1 MSWLGKLFGT
11 DKAVGSVLETG
22 KELLD
27 DAFYTDDEK
36 ASDRKESAKDVR
48 AMIVEWMK
56 NTQGQNLS
64 GRVIALGT
72 TLTWLLQFW
81 LAWVFSVVAI
91 FCEADVAAKLTEAAE
106 LTRTSAADM
115 SGAVLLVL
123 GFYFA
128 APKISEIADSAIA
141 SFGKRNLPK

>member
-64 GRVIALGT
+64 RRVIALGT

-91 FCEADVAAKLTEAAE
+91 FCEADVAAKLAEAAE

-128 APKISEIADSAIA
+128 APKISEIADSAIK

>member
-11 DKAVGSVLETG
+11 DKAVGKVLETG

-64 GRVIALGT
+64 RRVIALGT

-81 LAWVFSVVAI
+81 LAWVFSLVSI
-91 FCEADVAAKLTEAAE
+91 FCEADVAAKLAEAAE

-115 SGAVLLVL
+115 SGAVLCC
-123 GFYFA
+123 A
-128 APKISEIADSAIA
+128 
-141 SFGKRNLPK
+141 